1 MTALRNSTPS
11 VKVPATVD
19 NQVNTSQGRLNLGM
33 FSSNP
38 NFSALAWTSA
48 PIPVTIAKIAS
59 RFAGVRRKGHM
70 LSTLKSIGAVLA
82 GALVGIILSLGTDIL
97 LRQLHIFPPLSQP
110 MNGARLLALAT
121 AYRTI
126 YAVLGAYVTAWLA
139 PSRPMLHAIVLGTL
153 GLLASLAGVIATW
166 NNVAEYG
173 PHWYPIALVVL
184 ALPPAWLGAWLYE
197 RRARSR

>member
-1 MTALRNSTPS
+1 
-11 VKVPATVD
+11 
-19 NQVNTSQGRLNLGM
+19 
-33 FSSNP
+33 
-38 NFSALAWTSA
+38 
-48 PIPVTIAKIAS
+48 
-59 RFAGVRRKGHM
+59 M

-82 GALVGIILSLGTDIL
+82 GALVGILLSLGTDIL

-110 MNGARLLALAT
+110 MNDARLLALAT

-126 YAVLGAYVTAWLA
+126 YAVLGAYATAWLA

-153 GLLASLAGVIATW
+153 GLLASLAGVIVTW

-184 ALPPAWLGAWLYE
+184 ALPPAWLGARLYE
-197 RRARSR
+197 RRVLLH

>member
-1 MTALRNSTPS
+1 
-11 VKVPATVD
+11 
-19 NQVNTSQGRLNLGM
+19 M

-38 NFSALAWTSA
+38 NFSALAWTSD

-139 PSRPMLHAIVLGTL
+139 PSRPMLHAILLGTL